1 MNDKLS
7 SVLACPTC
15 HRPLARS
22 PAGSSD
28 LRCST
33 CQKSYP
39 IRQDVPRF
47 CDGIKDRD
55 EKLAAEWEAQ
65 SNAGP
70 HYTNPIIIMNRWEEE
85 QVLPHI
91 LDKISDVE
99 GMVLD
104 AGCGVGHLGQSFA
117 RQGRAGIDLVGM
129 DFQEE
134 LLANVTVG
142 YTGLVEGDIH
152 NLPFRDGSFAAVLT
166 SNALHHFPD
175 PRQAMREIARVLRP
189 GGVFVCYDPRYI
201 TPLEMVKK
209 FLRRNDTLFTK
220 DHKSFRV
227 DEYREL
233 IGSSGLEVTEVRT
246 VDALG
251 PLVATGLDYLKVGKL
266 GIGPQIARVLAA
278 ADRVLEGNRGET
290 PLGLMLVGRAVK
302 PRS

>member
-1 MNDKLS
+1 MNDKLF

-15 HRPLARS
+15 HGPFAS
-22 PAGSSD
+22 PTE
-28 LRCST
+28 LRCAS
-33 CQKSYP
+33 CQKTFA

-47 CDGIKDRD
+47 CDGIKDQD
-55 EKLAAEWEAQ
+55 EKMAAEWEAQ

-70 HYTNPIIIMNRWEEE
+70 HYLNPVIIMNRWEEE
-85 QVLPHI
+85 QVMPHI
-91 LDKISDVE
+91 LGKISDVE
-99 GMVLD
+99 GIVLD
-104 AGCGVGHLGQSFA
+104 AGCGVGHMGQRFVRA
-117 RQGRAGIDLVGM
+117 GRTGIDLVGM

-142 YTGLVEGDIH
+142 YTGLVQGDIH
-152 NLPFRDGSFAAVLT
+152 NLPFKDGSFSAVLT

-175 PRQAMREIARVLRP
+175 PRRAMVEIARVLKP
-189 GGVFVCYDPRYI
+189 GGIFVCYDPRYV

-209 FLRRNDTLFTK
+209 FLRRNDKLFTK

-233 IGSSGLEVTEVRT
+233 IGSSGLQVTEVST
-246 VDALG
+246 VDTLG

-266 GIGPQIARVLAA
+266 GVGPQIAKALST
-278 ADRVLEGNRGET
+278 ADRLIEGRRGQS

-302 PRS
+302 PAA

>member
-1 MNDKLS
+1 LNDKLFA
-7 SVLACPTC
+7 VLACPTC
-15 HRPLARS
+15 HGALDRVS
-22 PAGSSD
+22 TSEV
-28 LRCST
+28 RCPS
-33 CQKSYP
+33 CQASYA
-39 IRQDVPRF
+39 IRQDIPRF

-55 EKLAAEWEAQ
+55 EKLAAEWQAQ

-85 QVLPHI
+85 QVLPH
-91 LDKISDVE
+91 LLSKISDVK

-117 RQGRAGIDLVGM
+117 RQGRGDIDLVGM

-152 NLPFRDGSFAAVLT
+152 HLPFKDGAFAAILT

-175 PRQAMREIARVLRP
+175 AKRAMIEIARVLQP
-189 GGVFVCYDPRYI
+189 GGTFVCYDPRYI

-233 IGSSGLEVTEVRT
+233 IGSSGLEVREVRT
-246 VDALG
+246 VDPLG

-266 GIGPQIARVLAA
+266 GMGPQIARALATV
-278 ADRVLEGNRGET
+278 DRVLEGSRGES

-302 PRS
+302 PLT

>member
-1 MNDKLS
+1 LNGKLAA
-7 SVLACPTC
+7 VLACPTC
-15 HRPLARS
+15 HGALAAS
-22 PAGSSD
+22 GPAE
-28 LRCST
+28 LRCVS
-33 CQKSYP
+33 CQATFA
-39 IRQDVPRF
+39 IRDDVPRF
-47 CDGIKDRD
+47 CDGIKERD

-70 HYTNPIIIMNRWEEE
+70 HYTNPVIIMNRWEEE
-85 QVLPHI
+85 QVLPH
-91 LDKISDVE
+91 LLNQISNVR

-117 RQGRAGIDLVGM
+117 RHGHGDVDLIGL

-134 LLANVTVG
+134 LLAKVTVG
-142 YTGLVEGDIH
+142 YTGVVEGDIH
-152 NLPFRDGSFAAVLT
+152 NLPFKDEVFAAILT

-175 PRQAMREIARVLRP
+175 PRRAMVEIARVLKP
-189 GGVFVCYDPRYI
+189 GGVFVCYDPRYV

-233 IGSSGLEVTEVRT
+233 IGSSGLQVTEVRT

-251 PLVATGLDYLKVGKL
+251 PLMATGLDYLKVGKL
-266 GIGPQIARVLAA
+266 GVGPLIARSLAA
-278 ADRVLEGNRGET
+278 MDRVLEGSRGES

-302 PRS
+302 PLV

>member
-1 MNDKLS
+1 MNDKLF

-15 HRPLARS
+15 HQPFAS
-22 PAGSSD
+22 PSD
-28 LRCST
+28 LRCAS
-33 CQKSYP
+33 CQKTYA

-47 CDGIKDRD
+47 CDGIKDQD
-55 EKLAAEWEAQ
+55 EKMAAEWEAQ

-70 HYTNPIIIMNRWEEE
+70 HYLNPVIIMNRWEEE
-85 QVLPHI
+85 QVMPHI
-91 LDKISDVE
+91 LGKISDVQ
-99 GMVLD
+99 GTVLD
-104 AGCGVGHLGQSFA
+104 AGCGVGHMGQRFVTA
-117 RQGRAGIDLVGM
+117 GRTGIDLIGM

-142 YTGLVEGDIH
+142 YTGVVQGDIH
-152 NLPFRDGSFAAVLT
+152 NLPFKDGSFSAVLT

-175 PRQAMREIARVLRP
+175 PRRAMIEIARVLKP
-189 GGVFVCYDPRYI
+189 GGVFVCYDPRYV

-209 FLRRNDTLFTK
+209 FLRRNDNLFTK

-233 IGSSGLEVTEVRT
+233 IGSSGLQVTEVRT
-246 VDALG
+246 VDTLG

-266 GIGPQIARVLAA
+266 GVGPQIAKILST
-278 ADRVLEGNRGET
+278 ADRIIEGSRGES

-302 PRS
+302 PAA

>member
-1 MNDKLS
+1 LNDKVF

-15 HRPLARS
+15 HGPFAS
-22 PAGSSD
+22 ATE
-28 LRCST
+28 LRCAS
-33 CQKSYP
+33 CQRTYA

-47 CDGIKDRD
+47 CDGIKDQD
-55 EKLAAEWEAQ
+55 EKMAAEWEAQ

-70 HYTNPIIIMNRWEEE
+70 HYLNPVIIMNRWEEE
-85 QVLPHI
+85 QVMPHI
-91 LDKISDVE
+91 LGKISDVE
-99 GMVLD
+99 GTVLD
-104 AGCGVGHLGQSFA
+104 AGCGVGHMGQRFVRA
-117 RQGRAGIDLVGM
+117 GRTGIDLIGM

-142 YTGLVEGDIH
+142 YTGVVQGDIH
-152 NLPFRDGSFAAVLT
+152 NLPFKDGSFSAVLT

-175 PRQAMREIARVLRP
+175 PRRAMVEIARVLKP
-189 GGVFVCYDPRYI
+189 GGVFVCYDPRYV

-209 FLRRNDTLFTK
+209 VLRRNDKLFTK

-233 IGSSGLEVTEVRT
+233 IGSSGLQVTEVRT
-246 VDALG
+246 VDTLG

-266 GIGPQIARVLAA
+266 GVGPQIAKALST
-278 ADRVLEGNRGET
+278 ADRIIEGRRGQS

-302 PRS
+302 PAA

>member
-1 MNDKLS
+1 LNDKLF

-15 HRPLARS
+15 HRPLAS
-22 PAGSSD
+22 PSE
-28 LRCST
+28 LRCAF
-33 CQKSYP
+33 CQKTYA

-47 CDGIKDRD
+47 CDGIKDQD
-55 EKLAAEWEAQ
+55 EKMAAEWEAQ

-70 HYTNPIIIMNRWEEE
+70 HYLNPVIIMNRWEEE
-85 QVLPHI
+85 QVMPHI
-91 LDKISDVE
+91 LGKISDVD
-99 GMVLD
+99 GIVLD
-104 AGCGVGHLGQSFA
+104 AGCGVGHMGQRFVRA
-117 RQGRAGIDLVGM
+117 GRTGIDLIGM

-142 YTGLVEGDIH
+142 YTGVVQGDIH
-152 NLPFRDGSFAAVLT
+152 NLPFKDGAFSAVLT

-175 PRQAMREIARVLRP
+175 PRRAMVEIARVLKP
-189 GGVFVCYDPRYI
+189 GGVFVCYDPRYV

-209 FLRRNDTLFTK
+209 FLRRNDKLFTK

-233 IGSSGLEVTEVRT
+233 IGSSGLQVTEVST
-246 VDALG
+246 VDTLG

-266 GIGPQIARVLAA
+266 GVGPQVAKALST
-278 ADRVLEGNRGET
+278 ADRIIEGRRGQS

-302 PRS
+302 TAI